1 MNASSIYSARWITA
15 GEEQESP
22 IIERR
27 FFADKIDRATLN
39 ITSLGFFCV
48 LLNGKSVTD
57 DLFVPVVTDFEPRDI
72 SKFKY
77 PLFDEL
83 THRIYYYS
91 YDITELLV
99 SGENI
104 LEIQLANG
112 WYRQKERAIEGEMS
126 FGESLKALYSIDFF
140 KDGAMAHIY
149 SDGSERYRSSD
160 VTYSNVFIGEVIDPT
175 AEGRLSGLVE
185 TADAPDSILCEA
197 QGVADRVIRTISPKV
212 ISKNGNKTIFDVGEN
227 VSGVVRVT
235 THSPKGSEIT
245 LRFSEEIED
254 GGLSFESTGA
264 SYKTSSGASQIMS
277 DTFVC
282 DGKREAFCPKFVGHA
297 FRYFEVVG
305 EIDSAEVLVIHS
317 KVDVLSSFESS
328 SEGLNFLY
336 DAFIRSQLTNMHG
349 SIPSDSP
356 HRERLGYTGDGQVCA
371 PATML
376 LIDSKEFYRKWIT
389 DILDC
394 QDKKSGHVQ
403 HTAPLMGG
411 GGGPGGWGCAIV
423 FVPYYFYK
431 QFGELSMLEMCYE
444 PMRHW
449 IQYLEKHC
457 ENDLV
462 VKEEK
467 GGWCLG
473 DWCTLDKTVIPE
485 AFVNSCYFVKIL
497 KIMGEIAVLIG
508 KDSSEYA
515 ALANRVGEAICR
527 AYQDADGGFCKGV
540 QGADVFA
547 IWCGI
552 ADKKLVGRIAE
563 KYDALGHFDTGFLCT
578 DLLIELLFENGFED
592 VVLKLLE
599 SEEVGSY
606 LHMKRNGAT
615 TLWERWDGRES
626 HNHPMF
632 GASARFL
639 FTGILGIHYDATHN
653 VLTLNPKIPKNLK
666 NARGKVSL
674 PIGEV
679 TVGFERKEQNTV
691 FNISLSEGF
700 SAEFEYLDSRRKLF
714 GQEEFAI

>member
-1 MNASSIYSARWITA
+1 MNSSSIFDAKWISAGA
-15 GEEQESP
+15 DQESP
-22 IIERR
+22 VIIRS
-27 FFADKIDRATLN
+27 FFANSADRATLN
-39 ITSLGFFCV
+39 ITSLGFFGV
-48 LLNGKSVTD
+48 TVNGKAVTE
-57 DLFVPVVTDFEPRDI
+57 DLFVPVVTDFEQRDL

-77 PLFDEL
+77 PLYDEL

-91 YDITELLV
+91 YDITGLLTK
-99 SGENI
+99 GENV
-104 LEIQLANG
+104 LEIHLANG
-112 WYRQKERAIEGEMS
+112 WYRQKERVAEGNVS
-126 FGESLKALYSIDFF
+126 FGETLKALYSIDLMSC
-140 KDGAMAHIY
+140 GATAHFY
-149 SDGSERYRSSD
+149 SDGSESFRSSD
-160 VTYSNVFIGEVIDPT
+160 ITYSNLFIGEIIDPSL
-175 AEGRLSGLVE
+175 EGKEKGVVSV
-185 TADAPDSILCEA
+185 TNAPDSILCRA
-197 QGVADRVIRTISPKV
+197 QGVTDKVIRTIAPTV
-212 ISKNGNKTIFDVGEN
+212 IDNSGNRTVYDAGEN
-227 VSGVVRVT
+227 ISGVVRIT
-235 THSPKGSEIT
+235 THAPKGTVIT
-245 LRFSEEIED
+245 LRFSEELRD
-254 GGLSFESTGA
+254 GSLSFDSTGA
-264 SYKTSSGASQIMS
+264 NYKCASGNQQIMS

-282 DGKREAFCPKFVGHA
+282 DGQRHIFCPKFVWHA
-297 FRYFEVVG
+297 FRYFEVEG

-317 KVDVLSSFESS
+317 DVNVTSSFESS
-328 SEGLNFLY
+328 GEGLNFLY
-336 DAFIRSQLTNMHG
+336 DAYIRSQLTNMHG
-349 SIPSDSP
+349 SIPSDCP

-371 PATML
+371 PAAML
-376 LIDSKEFYRKWIT
+376 LLDSKEFYRKWII

-444 PMRHW
+444 PMRRW

-497 KIMGEIAVLIG
+497 KIMGEIAVLIE

-578 DLLIELLFENGFED
+578 DLLLELLFENGFED

-679 TVGFERKEQNTV
+679 TVGFERKEQSTV
-691 FNISLSEGF
+691 FNVSLSEGF